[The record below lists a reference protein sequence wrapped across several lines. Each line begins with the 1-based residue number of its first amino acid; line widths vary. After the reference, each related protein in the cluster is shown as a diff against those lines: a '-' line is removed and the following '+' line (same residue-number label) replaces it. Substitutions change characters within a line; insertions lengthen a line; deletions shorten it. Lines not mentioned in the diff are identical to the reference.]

1 MKVLAL
7 ALAHAL
13 IVRQWSLARSSHAS
27 LVTNSKSLLS
37 TPQLFVPTDG
47 SLFAYSLKS
56 NPTSFW
62 LLGRDPQDQ
71 VLKDKMAESDERLVR
86 NSCEC
91 KFRVSAPQLCPPHLR
106 RSLLYGHNSESSTRN
121 VIWDEETQNL
131 RYNPCESMPA
141 QPKFHVLLTSGDYPI
156 LGTRS
161 AGPRV

>member
-13 IVRQWSLARSSHAS
+13 IRQWSLARSSHAS

-62 LLGRDPQDQ
+62 LLGPDIPGPSR
-71 VLKDKMAESDERLVR
+71 
-86 NSCEC
+86 
-91 KFRVSAPQLCPPHLR
+91 
-106 RSLLYGHNSESSTRN
+106 SSTEGQDGG
-121 VIWDEETQNL
+121 I
-131 RYNPCESMPA
+131 
-141 QPKFHVLLTSGDYPI
+141 G
-156 LGTRS
+156 
-161 AGPRV
+161 